1 MNRANKKV
9 ESWNPQSEYVD
20 PSLRIKEPTSNAGES
35 ELIADEGSDTTI
47 KNVYN
52 KIIKS
57 DMVMR
62 NQLKSDDFPKAFC
75 CSVTGSRRTG
85 KTTITESLINDMQ
98 NGKDKRF
105 DYVFLFSPT
114 LSGFDSIP
122 NNYKFQDLSILPSL
136 IQRQQELTVW
146 NKTAL
151 KRDHKKCSICII
163 LDDMIAT
170 GDLKNKLLLKI
181 ALNGRHINAGDPV
194 KSNELSTFILSQS
207 VTGIPKKIRQ
217 NVDITL
223 ASRLNSKSDRQTL
236 VEENM
241 ILDSSRGG
249 MQTAYMLYDTTTLE
263 KDYSFIAIMNHISN
277 KNTYEKYIR
286 SYVANIPK
294 TNGKIHWF
302 GSRTDWKIK
311 KPTFSFV

>member
-1 MNRANKKV
+1 MKGSNIRA
-9 ESWNPQSEYVD
+9 EDWNPQSEYVNTN
-20 PSLRIKEPTSNAGES
+20 LRLKEPKKDAGES
-35 ELIADEGSDTTI
+35 ELIAEEGSDETI
-47 KNVYN
+47 KDVYKN
-52 KIIKS
+52 ITTSQMEMK
-57 DMVMR
+57 
-62 NQLKSDDFPKAFC
+62 NQLTASDFPKAFC

-85 KTTITESLINDMQ
+85 KTTITESLLNEMQ
-98 NGKDKRF
+98 NNKRF

-136 IQRQQELTVW
+136 IQRQQELTTW

-151 KRDHKKCSICII
+151 KRDYKKCSICII

-194 KSNELSTFILSQS
+194 KDNELCTFLLSQS

-236 VEENM
+236 VDENM

-249 MQTAYMLYDTTTLE
+249 IQKAYMIYDTTTLNR
-263 KDYSFIAIMNHISN
+263 DYSFIAIMNHISN

-286 SYVANIPK
+286 AYTSTIPK
-294 TNGKIHWF
+294 EQAKIKWF
-302 GSRTDWKIK
+302 GSRADWKVT
-311 KPTFSFV
+311 KPIFNFV